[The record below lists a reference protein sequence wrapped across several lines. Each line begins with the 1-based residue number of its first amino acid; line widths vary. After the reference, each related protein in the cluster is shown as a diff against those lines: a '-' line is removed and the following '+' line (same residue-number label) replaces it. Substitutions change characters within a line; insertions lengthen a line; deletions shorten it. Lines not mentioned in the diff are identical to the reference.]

1 MGIGC
6 GAFNLNKI
14 GCNKALNNIGQIFK
28 DHAIGDSRY
37 HLSPLDA
44 LTTGVDKLNPVGF
57 IASGGQG
64 GAIGGGN
71 LMSALTAGTATPG
84 QQSFGRMFSKIPKT
98 FGF

>member
-1 MGIGC
+1 MGVGC

-14 GCNKALNNIGQIFK
+14 GCNKALNSIGQIFK

-44 LTTGVDKLNPVGF
+44 LTTGVDKLNPTGF
-57 IASGGQG
+57 IAAGGNG
-64 GAIGGGN
+64 DN
-71 LMSALTAGTATPG
+71 LMSALTGATARPG
-84 QQSFGRMFSKIPKT
+84 QQSFGRMFNRIPKT